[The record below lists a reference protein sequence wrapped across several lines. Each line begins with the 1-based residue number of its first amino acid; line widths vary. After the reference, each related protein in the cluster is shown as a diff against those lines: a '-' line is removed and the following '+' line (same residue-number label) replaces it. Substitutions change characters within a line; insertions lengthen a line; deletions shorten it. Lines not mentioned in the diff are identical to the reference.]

1 VRRRAIGGIALLSAL
16 ALAPRVAAAGSP
28 APFEVSVTDRLSSST
43 VLVAGRTVSLVATA
57 YPGDADP
64 GCAVGDFDPQARFL
78 ATVALPAGVAFAP
91 GQPAGEQ
98 VTVPAGV
105 RSGRHDS
112 FNVGWHVVVARPG
125 LYSGTV
131 TASGVT
137 RAGTTCVASQRFR
150 LVAVSGTP
158 RVRVAGVFR
167 SGEHDVVVASI
178 LLPGLPRVGR
188 GVRAE
193 AMADA
198 VDDEH
203 AIDADFSGK
212 GVLDL
217 VRLGREFPLAASEPG
232 VTGDTGVAC
241 IDFDR
246 ARSRAIP
253 YRLSFDWNRYKGFG
267 ARRRRGT
274 LRVRSRVP
282 GAAGRFC
289 ERQEG
294 IAFG

>member
-1 VRRRAIGGIALLSAL
+1 VRRRAIGGAAVLSAL
-16 ALAPRVAAAGSP
+16 VLGGGARAAGAP
-28 APFEVSVTDRLSSST
+28 DPFEISVTDRLSSTT
-43 VLVAGRTVSLVATA
+43 VLVAGRTVSLVATV
-57 YPGDADP
+57 YPGYADP
-64 GCAVGDFDPQARFL
+64 GCAVGDFDPQAPFT
-78 ATVALPAGVAFAP
+78 ATVSLPAGVAFAP
-91 GQPAGEQ
+91 GQPASEQ

-105 RSGRHDS
+105 RSNRHDS

-125 LYSGTV
+125 LYAGTV
-131 TASGVT
+131 TLSGVT
-137 RAGTTCVASQRFR
+137 RAGATCVSSQRFR
-150 LVAVSGTP
+150 LVAISGTP
-158 RVRVAGVFR
+158 RVRVAGAFR
-167 SGEHDVVVASI
+167 AGSHDVVVASI
-178 LLPGLPRVGR
+178 RLPGLPRVGR

-193 AMADA
+193 TMTDA

-203 AIDADFSGK
+203 AIDADLSGK

-217 VRLGREFPLAASEPG
+217 VRLGGEIPVAASEPG

-246 ARSRAIP
+246 ARTRTIP
-253 YRLSFDWNRYKGFG
+253 YRLTFDWNRYKGFG
-267 ARRRRGT
+267 VRRRRGT
-274 LRVRSRVP
+274 LRISSRVP

>member
-1 VRRRAIGGIALLSAL
+1 VRRRAIGGVALLSVL
-16 ALAPRVAAAGSP
+16 ALAGGAAAAGAP
-28 APFEVSVTDRLSSST
+28 APFEISVTDRLASTT
-43 VLVAGRTVSLVATA
+43 VLVAGRPVSLVATV
-57 YPGDADP
+57 YPGYADP
-64 GCAVGDFDPQARFL
+64 GCGTGDFDPRAPFL
-78 ATVALPAGVAFAP
+78 ATVSLPAGVAFAA
-91 GQPAGEQ
+91 GQPAAEQ

-112 FNVGWHVVVARPG
+112 FNVGWHVVAARPG
-125 LYSGTV
+125 SYPGTV
-131 TASGVT
+131 TLRGVT
-137 RAGTTCVASQRFR
+137 RAGTTCAASQRFR
-150 LVAVSGTP
+150 LVAISGTP
-158 RVRVAGVFR
+158 RIRVAGAFR
-167 SGEHDVVVASI
+167 AGGHDVAVVSI
-178 LLPGLPRVGR
+178 RLPGLPRVGR

-203 AIDADFSGK
+203 AIDADFSGA

-217 VRLGREFPLAASEPG
+217 VRLGGELPVAASEPG

-246 ARSRAIP
+246 ARTRTIP
-253 YRLSFDWNRYKGFG
+253 YRLTFDWNRYKGFG
-267 ARRRRGT
+267 ARRSRGT
-274 LRVRSRVP
+274 LRVGPGVP

-294 IAFG
+294 IGFG